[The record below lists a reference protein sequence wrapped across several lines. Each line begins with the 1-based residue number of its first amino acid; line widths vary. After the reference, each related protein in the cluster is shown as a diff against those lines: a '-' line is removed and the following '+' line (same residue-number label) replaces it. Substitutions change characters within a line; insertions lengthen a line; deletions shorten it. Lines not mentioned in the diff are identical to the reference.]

1 VISFI
6 SCNGGG
12 VNNKTYRDDK
22 KFNDN
27 KSSTTEDDM
36 YIITDG
42 FSVWGRGETEAEAWE
57 QAKRRLKYEDW
68 DEIVKTLRVEI
79 E

>member
-1 VISFI
+1 M
-6 SCNGGG
+6 
-12 VNNKTYRDDK
+12 
-22 KFNDN
+22 
-27 KSSTTEDDM
+27 EDDM

-57 QAKRRLKYEDW
+57 QAKRRLKYENW